1 MPPAESAVTTALA
14 PGIGITRWPASR
26 TACTT
31 RAPGRARVGH
41 ERHAL
46 ARPEEGCDLLGALH
60 FVVFPNGEQ
69 TNVDAE
75 FVKQLARLSGILSYY
90 GVSTGENPQG
100 T

>member
-1 MPPAESAVTTALA
+1 MAGLA
-14 PGIGITRWPASR
+14 HGVHHPGPRIGYG
-26 TACTT
+26 
-31 RAPGRARVGH
+31 GRARVGH

>member
-1 MPPAESAVTTALA
+1 MHH
-14 PGIGITRWPASR
+14 PGPRIGHG
-26 TACTT
+26 
-31 RAPGRARVGH
+31 GRARIGH

-46 ARPEEGCDLLGALH
+46 SRSEQGDDLFGALH

-75 FVKQLARLSGILSYY
+75 FVEQLARLSGILSYY
-90 GVSTGENPQG
+90 GVGMGENPQG